1 MKISPWPELYVPGMS
16 QALPALKMKSTYG
29 EKIFSSDPINP
40 IRMYVC
46 GITPYDSTHLGHAAT
61 YVTFDLIHRY
71 ILATGGTV
79 SFVENITDIDE
90 PLLERASRDNTDWQS
105 LALDQVQLF
114 ESDMSALHILPP
126 KYFVPATQVMD
137 EVAQAI
143 ETMEKNGFV
152 YKVDQDIYFDISSYL
167 DELPISVDEA
177 LRIFSERGGDPQR
190 SGKRHPLDPVLWLAN
205 KNGEPGWESP
215 YGFGR
220 PGWHIECCVISLKY
234 LRGPQYLGGTIL
246 DSAEKFL
253 IDIQGGGTDL
263 IFPHHFMSAAQAH
276 AMTGRTFAKAYIH
289 SGMIGLDGEKM
300 SKSKGN
306 LLFVSQLISDGEDPM
321 AIRLALLLD
330 KYSQDRMWTELK
342 LEVAKELL
350 QRIRLNLSKIEVAPA
365 APLIASLGEALSR
378 DLDTP
383 AAIVAIQA
391 WCEESEA
398 SPSVDEAGQVSRALD
413 SLLGLAL

>member
-1 MKISPWPELYVPGMS
+1 MKISPWPELYVPVMS

-61 YVTFDLIHRY
+61 YITFDLIHRY

-350 QRIRLNLSKIEVAPA
+350 QRIRLNLSKMEVAPA

>member
-1 MKISPWPELYVPGMS
+1 MKISPWPELYVPVMS

-61 YVTFDLIHRY
+61 YITFDLIHRY

-114 ESDMSALHILPP
+114 KSDMSALHILPP

-350 QRIRLNLSKIEVAPA
+350 QRIRLNLSKMEVAPA

>member
-1 MKISPWPELYVPGMS
+1 
-16 QALPALKMKSTYG
+16 
-29 EKIFSSDPINP
+29 
-40 IRMYVC
+40 
-46 GITPYDSTHLGHAAT
+46 
-61 YVTFDLIHRY
+61 
-71 ILATGGTV
+71 
-79 SFVENITDIDE
+79 
-90 PLLERASRDNTDWQS
+90 
-105 LALDQVQLF
+105 
-114 ESDMSALHILPP
+114 
-126 KYFVPATQVMD
+126 
-137 EVAQAI
+137 
-143 ETMEKNGFV
+143 
-152 YKVDQDIYFDISSYL
+152 
-167 DELPISVDEA
+167 
-177 LRIFSERGGDPQR
+177 
-190 SGKRHPLDPVLWLAN
+190 
-205 KNGEPGWESP
+205 
-215 YGFGR
+215 
-220 PGWHIECCVISLKY
+220 
-234 LRGPQYLGGTIL
+234 
-246 DSAEKFL
+246 
-253 IDIQGGGTDL
+253 
-263 IFPHHFMSAAQAH
+263 MSAAQAH

-350 QRIRLNLSKIEVAPA
+350 QRIRLNLSKMEVAPA
-365 APLIASLGEALSR
+365 VPLIASLGEALSR

>member
-61 YVTFDLIHRY
+61 YITFDLIHRY

-321 AIRLALLLD
+321 AIRLALLLE

-350 QRIRLNLSKIEVAPA
+350 QRIRLNLSKMEVAPA

>member
-61 YVTFDLIHRY
+61 YITFDLIHRY

-350 QRIRLNLSKIEVAPA
+350 QRIRLNLSKMEVAPA

>member
-1 MKISPWPELYVPGMS
+1 MKISPWPELYVPVMS

-61 YVTFDLIHRY
+61 YITFDLIHRY

-234 LRGPQYLGGTIL
+234 LRGPQYLGGAIL

-350 QRIRLNLSKIEVAPA
+350 QRIRLNLSKMEVAPA